1 MEPNYLILLNFCVG
15 EVVKIKLTEEEKR
28 KSEEY
33 EDFEDFMRKELEDK
47 YQFNT
52 SDVCWMTLET
62 LSERTCN
69 MTPERVLNTDEIES
83 NSVKKGG
90 EDA

>member
-33 EDFEDFMRKELEDK
+33 EDFEEFIKEHIEEK
-47 YQFNT
+47 YEIRLKDCT
-52 SDVCWMTLET
+52 WMTLET
-62 LSERTCN
+62 LSERTYN
-69 MTPERVLNTDEIES
+69 FEE
-83 NSVKKGG
+83 GG
-90 EDA
+90 ENA